1 MVTFPI
7 IYLGV
12 PLSTGPI
19 PRSFIRP
26 LVEKVAKNLPT
37 WKGPLMPK
45 SGRLV
50 LTKAVLSIIPT
61 YMLMADQLPAWAIED
76 TDRIRRKFLWAGRD
90 TSIGEGECLVAWP
103 TVCLLTIHG
112 GLGMQNLKLARFAL
126 RTRWLW
132 LQWTD
137 LDRAWAALPM
147 RVEPQVQ
154 DLFDASIQ
162 IQVGDGAQTLFW
174 RDNWL
179 DGRSVDDLAPTLVAL
194 ISLRTVAQ
202 PLTDSQWVRD
212 ITSGLSV
219 TALVEYLHLWD
230 RLASVHLNT
239 QGDIIRWRW
248 TTDGMYS
255 EHSAY
260 LLMDQGISASPVFRE
275 RLNFGSLGHLYV

>member
-1 MVTFPI
+1 
-7 IYLGV
+7 
-12 PLSTGPI
+12 
-19 PRSFIRP
+19 
-26 LVEKVAKNLPT
+26 
-37 WKGPLMPK
+37 MPK

-162 IQVGDGAQTLFW
+162 IQVGDGTQTLFW
-174 RDNWL
+174 RDN
-179 DGRSVDDLAPTLVAL
+179 
-194 ISLRTVAQ
+194 
-202 PLTDSQWVRD
+202 
-212 ITSGLSV
+212 
-219 TALVEYLHLWD
+219 
-230 RLASVHLNT
+230 
-239 QGDIIRWRW
+239 
-248 TTDGMYS
+248 
-255 EHSAY
+255 
-260 LLMDQGISASPVFRE
+260 
-275 RLNFGSLGHLYV
+275 